1 MSGVDSYRP
10 YCTEYFRDFIP
21 QSCYCFSLDSL
32 HVAVLFEGFYF
43 YNNLLWYFRRLEWC
57 VALINR
63 YLPSHPI
70 SWLCCLTSGISS
82 HWDTNTASSCRFGTW
97 NRCFVDLPLEMKF
110 SQFSANESLFKENF
124 NLVCHCVFG
133 RSWFRDR
140 FNTFHPPPPT
150 TKIKHGHMTHI
161 KARVLEFLGTC
172 SSWFFSVVFY
182 NFNISFPHFFRR
194 SAESRLIGNRQN
206 LFCYCIRLYFG
217 THRSLLHICLGT

>member
-32 HVAVLFEGFYF
+32 HVAVLFEGLYF

-110 SQFSANESLFKENF
+110 SQFSAIESLFKENF

-140 FNTFHPPPPT
+140 FNTFHPPPPPPKLNT
-150 TKIKHGHMTHI
+150 VTWLTLKPEFLSFLV
-161 KARVLEFLGTC
+161 RVLLD
-172 SSWFFSVVFY
+172 FS
-182 NFNISFPHFFRR
+182 
-194 SAESRLIGNRQN
+194 L
-206 LFCYCIRLYFG
+206 LYFIILTFLFPIFFDG
-217 THRSLLHICLGT
+217 RLNLGWSVIGKIYFAIAFVFTLVPIAPFYTYV

>member
-1 MSGVDSYRP
+1 M
-10 YCTEYFRDFIP
+10 
-21 QSCYCFSLDSL
+21 
-32 HVAVLFEGFYF
+32 
-43 YNNLLWYFRRLEWC
+43 LWYFRRLEWC

-70 SWLCCLTSGISS
+70 SWLCCLTSQLTSGISS

-97 NRCFVDLPLEMKF
+97 NRCFVDLPLEIKF
-110 SQFSANESLFKENF
+110 SQFSAIESLFKENF

-150 TKIKHGHMTHI
+150 KIKHGHMTHI

-172 SSWFFSVVFY
+172 SSWFMHSSSLWYPSLTFTHMFRHLILHLVKSKLVLVRGQYRLLYKMSDFSP
-182 NFNISFPHFFRR
+182 NSSF
-194 SAESRLIGNRQN
+194 
-206 LFCYCIRLYFG
+206 
-217 THRSLLHICLGT
+217 CLMT

>member
-140 FNTFHPPPPT
+140 FNTFHPPPPPKLNT
-150 TKIKHGHMTHI
+150 VTWLTLKPEFLSFLV
-161 KARVLEFLGTC
+161 RVLLD
-172 SSWFFSVVFY
+172 FS
-182 NFNISFPHFFRR
+182 
-194 SAESRLIGNRQN
+194 L
-206 LFCYCIRLYFG
+206 LYFIILTFLFPIFFDG
-217 THRSLLHICLGT
+217 RLNLGWSVIGKIYFAIAFVFTLVPIAHFYTYV